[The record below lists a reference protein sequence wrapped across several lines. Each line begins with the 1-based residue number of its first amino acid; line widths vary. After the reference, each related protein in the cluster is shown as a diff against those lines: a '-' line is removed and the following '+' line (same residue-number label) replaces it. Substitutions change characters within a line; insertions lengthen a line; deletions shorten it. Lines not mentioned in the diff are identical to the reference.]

1 MLGSLL
7 IGVPSSGETAML
19 HGWSGVVALCFG
31 IAMAATE
38 PGEKVEESDNG
49 GGDRGS
55 TGLFR
60 ALLAYALE
68 KRSKVIENKSSHKV
82 SHQPVHGNISIE
94 FEVV

>member
-1 MLGSLL
+1 MVL
-7 IGVPSSGETAML
+7 EKWME
-19 HGWSGVVALCFG
+19 
-31 IAMAATE
+31 AATE

-68 KRSKVIENKSSHKV
+68 KRSEVIENKSSYVIQFK
-82 SHQPVHGNISIE
+82 
-94 FEVV
+94 FLLY